1 MQDLGSDEVLRS
13 NAVKSS
19 FILLAMLISV
29 SGISVGR
36 AQETIDIA
44 KITCDQF
51 LTGQIYDAQTFS
63 IWLNGY
69 YSGTRHNT
77 VVDVSKFKSHALD
90 IMDYCIEHKEMNLM
104 EAIKNAL
111 GAEK

>member
-1 MQDLGSDEVLRS
+1 
-13 NAVKSS
+13 VKSS
-19 FILLAMLISV
+19 FILLAMLMSV
-29 SGISVGR
+29 FGISVGR

-77 VVDVSKFKSHALD
+77 VVDVSKFKSKLD

-111 GAEK
+111 GLEK

>member
-1 MQDLGSDEVLRS
+1 M
-13 NAVKSS
+13 KSS

-90 IMDYCIEHKEMNLM
+90 IMDYCIEHKDMTLM
-104 EAIKNAL
+104 EAVENAL
-111 GAEK
+111 GFKK

>member
-1 MQDLGSDEVLRS
+1 MQDLGSDEVSRS

-19 FILLAMLISV
+19 FILLAMLMSV
-29 SGISVGR
+29 FGISVGR

-44 KITCDQF
+44 KVTCDQF
-51 LTGQIYDAQTFS
+51 LSRQIYDAQTFS

-69 YSGTRHNT
+69 YSGTRHKT
-77 VVDVSKFKSHALD
+77 VVDVSALKSHALD
-90 IMDYCIEHKEMNLM
+90 MMDYCIEHKDTTLMNV
-104 EAIKNAL
+104 IKNAL

>member
-1 MQDLGSDEVLRS
+1 MQDLGSDEVSRS

-19 FILLAMLISV
+19 FILLAMLMSV
-29 SGISVGR
+29 FGISVGR

-90 IMDYCIEHKEMNLM
+90 IMDYCTSTK
-104 EAIKNAL
+104 K
-111 GAEK
+111 

>member
-1 MQDLGSDEVLRS
+1 M
-13 NAVKSS
+13 KSS

-29 SGISVGR
+29 FGISVAR

-51 LTGQIYDAQTFS
+51 LTGQVYDAQTFS
-63 IWLNGY
+63 IWLSGY
-69 YSGTRHNT
+69 YHGERHNT
-77 VVDVSKFKSHALD
+77 VVDVSALKKHALD
-90 IMDYCIEHKEMNLM
+90 MMDYCIEHKDMKLM

-111 GAEK
+111 GAKK